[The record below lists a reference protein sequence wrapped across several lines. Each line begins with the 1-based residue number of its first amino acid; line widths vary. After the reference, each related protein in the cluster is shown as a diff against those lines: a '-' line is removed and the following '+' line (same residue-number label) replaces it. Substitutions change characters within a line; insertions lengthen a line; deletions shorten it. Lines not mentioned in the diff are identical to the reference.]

1 MIECL
6 GLSKQYKKD
15 TWALRNV
22 NLTIRT
28 GMFGLLGPNGA
39 GKTTLIRILSALQQP
54 TEGQVRFQGV
64 PVQKN
69 PDALRAQMG
78 YLPQFFQVYPH
89 LSGYEFLEY
98 VAVMKGMTHRQQRQV
113 AIERLLKQV
122 NLTADAYKKVKTYS
136 GGMKQR
142 LGIAQ
147 ALLNDPQV
155 VIVDEPTAGLDPE
168 ERVRFRNLLAQF
180 SLQRTV
186 ILSTHIVADIESSCR
201 QVAVLNKGMLAL
213 SGDLKQLQLQAE
225 GRVWEAEVTEQQ
237 YASIH
242 HLPVVSARRVDHDY
256 QVRVICDE
264 PPFPQ
269 AHPVAPSL
277 EDGYL
282 SLIGGGRSV

>member
-1 MIECL
+1 
-6 GLSKQYKKD
+6 
-15 TWALRNV
+15 
-22 NLTIRT
+22 
-28 GMFGLLGPNGA
+28 MFGLLGPNGA

-54 TEGQVRFQGV
+54 TEGEVRFQGV
-64 PVQKN
+64 PIHKN

-78 YLPQFFQVYPH
+78 YLPQFFQVYPQ

-98 VAVMKGMTHRQQRQV
+98 IAVMKGMTNRKGRQA

-122 NLTADAYKKVKTYS
+122 NLTVDAHKKVRTYS

-147 ALLNDPQV
+147 ALLRDPQV

-201 QVAVLNKGMLAL
+201 QVAVLNNGVLAL
-213 SGDLKQLQLQAE
+213 SGDLKQLQQRAE
-225 GRVWEAEVTEQQ
+225 GRVWEAEVTEQE

-242 HLPVVSARRVDHDY
+242 HLPVVSARRVDRDY
-256 QVRVICDE
+256 HIRLISDE
-264 PPFPQ
+264 QPFPQ
-269 AHPVAPSL
+269 AYTVSPSL

-282 SLIGGGRSV
+282 SLIGGGRHV